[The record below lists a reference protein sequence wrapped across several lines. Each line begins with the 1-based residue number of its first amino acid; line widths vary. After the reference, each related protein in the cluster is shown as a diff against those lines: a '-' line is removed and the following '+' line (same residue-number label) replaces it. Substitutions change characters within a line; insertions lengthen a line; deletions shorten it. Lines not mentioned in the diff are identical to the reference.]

1 MKIKCKNPTQTPE
14 KPHCLFTPCFSWTQ
28 RVEMYLLKTGNI
40 QFEATYWVV
49 IFCEIIFF
57 KRNRFRK
64 FEVIQ
69 NILF

>member
-1 MKIKCKNPTQTPE
+1 
-14 KPHCLFTPCFSWTQ
+14 
-28 RVEMYLLKTGNI
+28 MYLLKTGNI